1 MFDKAKVNWR
11 HFEKEGDTKTAL
23 VLGILITDSVKGEK
37 DFKVKIKG
45 DDLQEIVTAQDQEAK
60 GMEVVKRV
68 LTPRYLEWVNDEKP
82 IKTTETIDGNPE
94 FTSLD

>member
-1 MFDKAKVNWR
+1 MFDKAKINWR
-11 HFEKEGDTKTAL
+11 YFEKEGETKTAL

-37 DFKVKIKG
+37 DFKVKIQG
-45 DDLQEIVTAQDQEAK
+45 DDLQEILTAQDQEAK

-68 LTPRYLEWVNDEKP
+68 LTPRYLDWVNDENP

-94 FTSLD
+94 FNSLD